1 MKIVFGNCLICLLD
15 HPTTWGFRSI
25 AMASMDLKLE
35 KKSLR
40 CCGGSNSRLIMFNHH
55 FPEKINGKNGNGL
68 AIHQWF

>member
-35 KKSLR
+35 KKV
-40 CCGGSNSRLIMFNHH
+40 CG
-55 FPEKINGKNGNGL
+55 
-68 AIHQWF
+68 AAVDQTQYV